1 MTSERQQGERGLTST
16 VTNAAEGNGPV
27 YFVSAFLGSVTV
39 EAYVLMVASAKS
51 LVVMDPEMVF
61 VSTNN

>member
-1 MTSERQQGERGLTST
+1 MRLTST
-16 VTNAAEGNGPV
+16 VTNAAEGNSPV
-27 YFVSAFLGSVTV
+27 FFVSAIRSSVTV